1 MITKVIGT
9 AGGFY
14 DTARYL
20 KTDRETC
27 EVRDTGYRMGYTV
40 SPDALEAAQEMS
52 EAAEERL
59 MHQPC
64 LHVVLSPA
72 PPDPSALRLSPV
84 EFDDMVSDLRREMG
98 WQDYL
103 ILAVEHL
110 DTDHQHVHLV
120 INRTHPLDSSQHIN
134 PYHLYNDLC
143 QWAQGYA
150 ERRHGV

>member
-14 DTARYL
+14 DVTRYL
-20 KTDRETC
+20 KTDRETG
-27 EVRDTGYRMGYTV
+27 EDRDTGFRMGYNV

-52 EAAEERL
+52 EAAEDRL

-72 PPDPSALRLSPV
+72 PPTEDAERLSPA
-84 EFDDMVSDLRREMG
+84 ELDDMVSDLRREMG
-98 WQDYL
+98 WQDYQ

-120 INRTHPLDSSQHIN
+120 INRAP
-134 PYHLYNDLC
+134 
-143 QWAQGYA
+143 A
-150 ERRHGV
+150 R